1 MAQFTQARAGV
12 PSYPYGVKKA
22 DTPEAQLA
30 ARIGWRMGR
39 RIGLAHI
46 VGAVMALISGN
57 LVNANVGPRTG
68 VHWWPDLV
76 IFGVYFAVAFPL
88 CGFFS
93 NLSFVRATRWLV
105 EARPPTP
112 DERRRVLMQPLRQ
125 AMEGIVP
132 WLGAALIWGIFVTTD
147 NGVAYSVRVALSI
160 VLGGLATSAIVYLLA
175 ERTLRPLFAL
185 TLAGEVPAHSG
196 ALGVRARL
204 MLSWALGA
212 DIFLVMIG
220 LTFFG
225 RPAGK
230 PPSAAAIWFLVDS
243 GLVAGAI
250 VLYVAARTLA
260 DPLRQL
266 RQAVERVQ
274 GDDLTVEVPVDDGG
288 EVGQLQAG
296 FNRMVAGLRERR
308 QLEDLFG
315 RYVGED
321 VARQALQK
329 DVTLGGE
336 RREVSAL
343 FVDLIGSTTL
353 TQTQSPDQVVGL
365 LNRFFEIVLRAVAA
379 ERGWVNK
386 FEGDG
391 ALCVF
396 GAPVSQEDHA
406 NRALRAARTIRREL
420 LALAAEQSGVD
431 AAIGVSSGTAV
442 AGNVGAEQRYEYT
455 VIGDP
460 VNEAARLTDEA
471 KRRLGRVL
479 ASEEAVARAGNEAR
493 NWTVADE
500 VALRGRS
507 EPTLVFEPAPTADVS
522 EPLSRHAGA

>member
-1 MAQFTQARAGV
+1 
-12 PSYPYGVKKA
+12 
-22 DTPEAQLA
+22 
-30 ARIGWRMGR
+30 MGR
-39 RIGLAHI
+39 RIGLAHM
-46 VGAVMALISGN
+46 VGAAMALISGN

-68 VHWWPDLV
+68 VHWWPDLA
-76 IFGVYFAVAFPL
+76 IFGVYFAVAFPA
-88 CGFFS
+88 CGFVS

-105 EARPPTP
+105 DARPPTA
-112 DERRRVLMQPLRQ
+112 DERRRVLRQPMRQ
-125 AMEGIVP
+125 AVEGFVP
-132 WLGAALIWGIFVTTD
+132 WLGAALIWGLFVTSA
-147 NGVAYSVRVALSI
+147 NGVAYSIRVALSI

-175 ERTLRPLFAL
+175 ERSLRPLFAM
-185 TLAGEVPAHSG
+185 TLGGEVPARSG

-220 LTFFG
+220 LTFLG

-260 DPLRQL
+260 DPLREL
-266 RQAVERVQ
+266 RRSVERVQ
-274 GDDLTVEVPVDDGG
+274 QDDLTVEVPVDDGG

-296 FNRMVAGLRERR
+296 FNKMVAGLRERR
-308 QLEDLFG
+308 QLQDLFG

-321 VARQALQK
+321 VARQAL
-329 DVTLGGE
+329 DRGVALGGE
-336 RREVSAL
+336 RREISAL
-343 FVDLIGSTTL
+343 FVDLIGSTAL
-353 TQTQSPDQVVGL
+353 TQTHSPDQVVEL
-365 LNRFFEIVLRAVAA
+365 LNRFFEVVVRAVAA

-396 GAPVSQEDHA
+396 GAPVAQDDHA
-406 NRALRAARTIRREL
+406 SRALRAARTIRREL
-420 LALAAEQSGVD
+420 LALAAEQSGVE
-431 AAIGVSSGTAV
+431 AAIGVSAGTAV
-442 AGNVGAEQRYEYT
+442 AGNVGSEQRYEYT

-471 KRRLGRVL
+471 KHRLGRVL
-479 ASEEAVARAGNEAR
+479 AGEEAVARSGAEAR
-493 NWTVADE
+493 NWMVADE

-507 EPTLVFEPAPTADVS
+507 EPTLVYEPAPTADVG
-522 EPLSRHAGA
+522 EVAGRPAP